1 MKDEIRIGI
10 IGAGANT
17 KLRHIP
23 NLQAI
28 DGVKVVGVCNRSRDS
43 SQKVAT
49 EFGIPK
55 IYKNW
60 QEVILDEKVDAVVI
74 GTWPYLHCPA
84 TLGALEGGKHVLVEA
99 RMGMNADEARKMLG
113 ASVGHPELVT
123 QVVPS
128 PMTLEVDETIRRHIH
143 DGLLGRLLVIEVRDG
158 GGWLDPDAPM
168 HWREDIEFSGLNTL
182 TLGIW
187 YEAILRWV
195 GQAHKVLAMGEI
207 FVKSRKC
214 PDGSIREVKIP
225 DHLDV
230 VAAMQCGAQMH
241 IQVSSVCGLSR
252 PAEVLLFGSDGTM
265 RFSEGRLF
273 GAPKAA
279 KQLEEI
285 HIPSERRGR
294 WRVEE
299 EFIGAIR
306 GEEPVR
312 LTTFEDG
319 VKYME
324 FTEAV
329 AQSMAT
335 GHVVPVEDLELLER
349 LEDEMDLETIRERM
363 NESATPFSKLKK
375 ELGL

>member
-49 EFGIPK
+49 EFGIPN

-60 QEVILDEKVDAVVI
+60 QEVILDGKVDAIVI

-84 TLGALEGGKHVLVEA
+84 TLSALEGGKHVLVEA

-182 TLGIW
+182 TLGIL
-187 YEAILRWV
+187 YEAISQNSESPLPEI
-195 GQAHKVLAMGEI
+195 GINLAVNRLS
-207 FVKSRKC
+207 FVKMLPGASVIESDAEEFRKSHEKC
-214 PDGSIREVKIP
+214 NLPGNR
-225 DHLDV
+225 H
-230 VAAMQCGAQMH
+230 AGR
-241 IQVSSVCGLSR
+241 GLPR
-252 PAEVLLFGSDGTM
+252 CCDFP
-265 RFSEGRLF
+265 RRL
-273 GAPKAA
+273 
-279 KQLEEI
+279 
-285 HIPSERRGR
+285 RRGR
-294 WRVEE
+294 DLRSA
-299 EFIGAIR
+299 GALR
-306 GEEPVR
+306 SARR
-312 LTTFEDG
+312 L
-319 VKYME
+319 
-324 FTEAV
+324 
-329 AQSMAT
+329 
-335 GHVVPVEDLELLER
+335 
-349 LEDEMDLETIRERM
+349 
-363 NESATPFSKLKK
+363 
-375 ELGL
+375 